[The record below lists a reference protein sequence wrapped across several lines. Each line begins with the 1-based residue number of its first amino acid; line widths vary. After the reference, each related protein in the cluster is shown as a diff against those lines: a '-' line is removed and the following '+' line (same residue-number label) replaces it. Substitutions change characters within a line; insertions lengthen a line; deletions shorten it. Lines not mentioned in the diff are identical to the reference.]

1 MTQTISKGI
10 SQLRQEADN
19 VIETIQAEEAEELL
33 RAQKAIL
40 IDVRDQD
47 ERERNGVIPHSVHI
61 PRGMLE
67 FKIDPSTPVSSRV
80 FSEYEHFIFYCA
92 TGWRSAF
99 AAKTAHDMGISH
111 TYNLKGGIA
120 RWKEEGHQIESPI

>member
-10 SQLRQEADN
+10 SQLREEADK
-19 VIETIQAEEAEELL
+19 VIENIRAEEAQALL
-33 RAQKAIL
+33 KTQKTIL

-47 ERERNGVIPHSVHI
+47 ERERNGVIPDSVHI

-67 FKIDPSTPVSSRV
+67 FKIDPNTPVSSKV
-80 FSEYEHFIFYCA
+80 FSEYDHFIFYCA

-99 AAKTAHDMGISH
+99 AAKTAYDMGISH
-111 TYNLKGGIA
+111 AYNLEGGIA
-120 RWKEEGHQIESPI
+120 RWKEEGNQTESPI